1 MKDMRKSILVGVIT
15 TLAVSTL
22 SMSLFVVAA
31 TTTGPFNILPANADR
46 DEKRSQVWE
55 SEDMN
60 IGVSTSCEKKDEC
73 KGIQVN
79 KEARDLCNDLSDSK
93 CKVAHD

>member
-1 MKDMRKSILVGVIT
+1 MGVIT
-15 TLAVSTL
+15 TLAMSTL

-46 DEKRSQVWE
+46 DEKSSKFWE
-55 SEDMN
+55 SEE
-60 IGVSTSCEKKDEC
+60 IGVGLSCEKANDEC
-73 KGIQVN
+73 KGRQVN
-79 KEARDLCNDLSDSK
+79 KEARDECNDFSDSDSK